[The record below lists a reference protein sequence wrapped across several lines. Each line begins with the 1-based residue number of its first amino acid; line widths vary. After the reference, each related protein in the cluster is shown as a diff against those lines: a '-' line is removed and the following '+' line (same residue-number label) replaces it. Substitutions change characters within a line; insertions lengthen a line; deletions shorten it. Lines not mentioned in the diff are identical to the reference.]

1 MKFFLDNCIAPVFA
15 KALNLLAERQGYPIF
30 HLRDKFPPDIK
41 DPVWIPA
48 LAQESED
55 WIIVS
60 GDPRISRGKAERQAW
75 QESQLTAFFF
85 GDGWASRRYWHQA
98 EDLVHWW
105 PKIVLEAEKAPKGKG
120 FLIPLNGKEF
130 KVLYDP
136 LDQLKAK
143 R

>member
-15 KALNLLAERQGYPIF
+15 KALNILAEKQGYPIV
-30 HLRDKFPPDIK
+30 HLRDKFPTQTK
-41 DPVWIPA
+41 DPEWIRA
-48 LAQESED
+48 LADEGD
-55 WIIVS
+55 WVIVS

-75 QESQLTAFFF
+75 QESRLTAFFF
-85 GDGWASRRYWHQA
+85 GDGWASRKYWNQA

-136 LDQLKAK
+136 LELPRTK

>member
-15 KALNLLAERQGYPIF
+15 KALNILAEKQGYPIV
-30 HLRDKFPPDIK
+30 HLRDQFPTHTK
-41 DPVWIPA
+41 DPEWIRA
-48 LAQESED
+48 LADEGD
-55 WIIVS
+55 WVIVS

-75 QESQLTAFFF
+75 QESRLTAFFF
-85 GDGWASRRYWHQA
+85 GDGWASRKYWNQA

-120 FLIPLNGKEF
+120 FLIPFNGKEF

-136 LDQLKAK
+136 LELPRAK